1 MLQSKYFPSAWST
14 ANNNENARE
23 STFTDVQDRRTSTY
37 KDNPYLAPG
46 SIIDEQK
53 ETRTVV
59 NEIQKKEEGMQE
71 GASNFSN
78 QQSSTKSKPKK
89 KKKKKSS
96 KGTPGSAETINKA
109 VEETKVGKEGTSFLE
124 GMILLT
130 TSLTSS
136 VYTLV

>member
-1 MLQSKYFPSAWST
+1 MLQPKYFPSAWST
-14 ANNNENARE
+14 ANNNENARK
-23 STFTDVQDRRTSTY
+23 STFTDV
-37 KDNPYLAPG
+37 
-46 SIIDEQK
+46 DEQK

-71 GASNFSN
+71 GASNSSN
-78 QQSSTKSKPKK
+78 QQSSTKSKSKK

-124 GMILLT
+124 GIILLT